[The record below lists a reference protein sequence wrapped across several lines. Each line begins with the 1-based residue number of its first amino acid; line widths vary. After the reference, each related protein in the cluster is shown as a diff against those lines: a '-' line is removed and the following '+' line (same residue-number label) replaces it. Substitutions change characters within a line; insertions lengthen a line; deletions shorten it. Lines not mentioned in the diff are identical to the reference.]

1 MADAESDRGRARS
14 LQDASQPSETG
25 PRMVGL
31 VLRVLLVIAVVWL
44 IAIAVSLLTG
54 PEVEAPGD
62 EVPAGESPGG
72 TRPAL
77 RAETIALGPDGV
89 HAFAES

>member
-1 MADAESDRGRARS
+1 MADTESDRGRARS
-14 LQDASQPSETG
+14 LREASQPSAAG

-31 VLRVLLVIAVVWL
+31 VLRVALVIAIVWG
-44 IAIAVSLLTG
+44 IAIAFSLLTG
-54 PEVEAPGD
+54 PEVD

-77 RAETIALGPDGV
+77 RADTIALRADGA
-89 HAFAES
+89 HAFVQS